1 MVLGQILTSYKN
13 IEVNEFIRVTND
25 KTTLDNKLPLLII
38 GKNNAREII
47 GESNMKYLDRKVN
60 DKIYWTFGKTERRD
74 EFERDLKKFNDLVI
88 NNLIKSVKYEFINS
102 FTLTYSKVKKI
113 INLVNLKEYK
123 TYLILDNTLYL
134 YHSNTVYG
142 ISLNELKYIGLNQER
157 VLKLLNRNS
166 YNNFLKN
173 QYCIS
178 KEIRNVL
185 KNKVFLVPYIYFL
198 EKCEKML

>member
-1 MVLGQILTSYKN
+1 MVLGQILTNYKN

-74 EFERDLKKFNDLVI
+74 EFERDLKNFNDLVI